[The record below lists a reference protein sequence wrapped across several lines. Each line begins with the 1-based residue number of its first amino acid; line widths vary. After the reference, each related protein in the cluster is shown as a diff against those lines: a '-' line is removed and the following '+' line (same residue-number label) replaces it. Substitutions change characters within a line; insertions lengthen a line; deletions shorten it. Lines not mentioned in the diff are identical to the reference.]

1 MNNSKANNSIKCS
14 VSSCAHHNSAQ
25 SACNLSSIQVGCCGC
40 TPTKADGTE
49 CSSFAPSKGAY

>member
-25 SACNLSSIQVGCCGC
+25 SACNLSSIQVRLHGMCFLRDVQ
-40 TPTKADGTE
+40 AE
-49 CSSFAPSKGAY
+49 VRLLS

>member
-25 SACNLSSIQVGCCGC
+25 SACNLSSIQVGC
-40 TPTKADGTE
+40 
-49 CSSFAPSKGAY
+49 